1 MNAILYEVDA
11 ANGLAALGN
20 VTRLHLFRYLVQA
33 GPDGAII
40 GSIQLHLNVPG
51 STLHHHIAKLVKVG
65 LIEQE
70 KKGREII
77 CRANYDRMDSLL
89 SFVTENC
96 CRGIEELTEMRTA

>member
-1 MNAILYEVDA
+1 MDKNLHEIDA
-11 ANGLAALGN
+11 ANSLAALGN

-33 GPDGAII
+33 GAEGAII
-40 GSIQLHLNVPG
+40 GAIQTHLNVPG
-51 STLHHHIAKLVKVG
+51 STLPHHIAKLVKVG

-70 KKGREII
+70 KKGRKII

-96 CRGIEELTEMRTA
+96 CVGFEDTRNLKTA

>member
-1 MNAILYEVDA
+1 MDAILHQVDA

-33 GPDGAII
+33 GPDGALI
-40 GSIQLHLNVPG
+40 GAIQSHLDVPG

-65 LIEQE
+65 LISQE

-77 CRANYDRMDSLL
+77 CRANYDRMNSLL
-89 SFVTENC
+89 SFVTDNC
-96 CRGIEELTEMRTA
+96 CLGHEELAKMKTA

>member
-1 MNAILYEVDA
+1 MNENLHQVEA
-11 ANGLAALGN
+11 ANSLAALGN

-40 GSIQLHLNVPG
+40 GTIQSHLDVPG

-77 CRANYDRMDSLL
+77 CRANYDRMDNLL

-96 CRGIEELTEMRTA
+96 CRGIEELTEKKSA

>member
-1 MNAILYEVDA
+1 MKNTLHEVDA

-33 GPDGAII
+33 GPEGSII
-40 GSIQLHLNVPG
+40 GEIQTHLNVPG

-65 LIEQE
+65 LVEQE

-77 CRANYDRMDSLL
+77 CRANYGQMDGLL

-96 CRGIEELTEMRTA
+96 CLGHDDEALKETA

>member
-1 MNAILYEVDA
+1 MNTFIHEVDA

-33 GPDGAII
+33 GPKGAII
-40 GSIQLHLNVPG
+40 GEIQNHLSVPG

-65 LIEQE
+65 LIEQQ

-89 SFVTENC
+89 SFVTDNC
-96 CRGIEELTEMRTA
+96 CLGQAGQNNLKSA

>member
-1 MNAILYEVDA
+1 MTENLHQVDA
-11 ANGLAALGN
+11 ANSLAALGN
-20 VTRLHLFRYLVQA
+20 VTRLHLFRFLVQA
-33 GPDGAII
+33 GRDGSNIGAI
-40 GSIQLHLNVPG
+40 QAHLAVPG

-65 LIEQE
+65 LIAQE

-96 CRGIEELTEMRTA
+96 CRGHEELTKMESA

>member
-1 MNAILYEVDA
+1 MNNITHEIDA

-33 GPDGAII
+33 GPEGAII
-40 GSIQLHLNVPG
+40 GAIQTHLDIPG
-51 STLHHHIAKLVKVG
+51 STLHHHVAKLVRVG
-65 LIEQE
+65 LIIQE

-96 CRGIEELTEMRTA
+96 CGGQEKDSHLKSA